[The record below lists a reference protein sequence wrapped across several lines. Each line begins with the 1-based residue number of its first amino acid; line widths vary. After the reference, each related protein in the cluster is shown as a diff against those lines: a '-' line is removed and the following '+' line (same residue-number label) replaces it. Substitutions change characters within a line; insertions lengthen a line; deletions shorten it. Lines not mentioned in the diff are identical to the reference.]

1 MGAQMYEAAV
11 PDQPFLETEALMTAA
26 KKSTTKSAT
35 GSEDAIELLKAD
47 HKKVKK
53 LFAEY
58 EKMKEDADASE
69 KEALAAEICTEL
81 TLHTELEE
89 ELFYPAA
96 REAIEEEDLLDEA
109 EVEHASAKDLIAQ
122 IQEMDS
128 SDPLFDAKVKVL
140 GEYVNHHVEEE
151 EKEMFPKVKKAKQ
164 LDLDAL
170 GEEIAALKVTKL
182 SQPMEGGADK
192 GASARH

>member
-1 MGAQMYEAAV
+1 
-11 PDQPFLETEALMTAA
+11 MTAA

-53 LFAEY
+53 LFSEY

-170 GEEIAALKVTKL
+170 GEEMAALKVTKM
-182 SQPMEGGADK
+182 SQPMDGGADK
-192 GASARH
+192 GSAARH